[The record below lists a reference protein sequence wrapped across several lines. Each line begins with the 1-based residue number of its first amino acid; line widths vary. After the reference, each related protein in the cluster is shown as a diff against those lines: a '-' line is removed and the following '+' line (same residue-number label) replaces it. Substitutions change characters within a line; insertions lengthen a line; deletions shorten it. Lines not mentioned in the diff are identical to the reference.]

1 MNSGSCGVRDHTRI
15 KASCARE
22 MRSGAA
28 GKRDMG
34 SIQAQMPMPIT
45 GPCSR
50 QAGGEEPVFPPGEP

>member
-15 KASCARE
+15 KASYTRE
-22 MRSGAA
+22 VRSGVAE
-28 GKRDMG
+28 KRDMG

-50 QAGGEEPVFPPGEP
+50 QARGEEPVLPPGEP